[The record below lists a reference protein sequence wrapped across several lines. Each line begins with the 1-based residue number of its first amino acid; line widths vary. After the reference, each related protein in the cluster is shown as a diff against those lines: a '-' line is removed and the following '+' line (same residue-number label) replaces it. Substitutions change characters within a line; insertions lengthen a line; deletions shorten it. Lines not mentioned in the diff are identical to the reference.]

1 MTFSSEKVSKAIN
14 KEAVLQSF
22 LSQTV
27 TELWTKYL
35 RQDSESN
42 YLSQMPPLRSQCR
55 EGLNRQPGSSLPSWT
70 FLPQEWSAEWYWQ
83 VHFFQARWPPKHSK
97 LWQRLKSPRP
107 GWDFQVEE
115 KRWGFNRTPLS
126 QPVLCP
132 ETWANSLHVAT
143 VGFRQ
148 GTQPSAPIWKQK
160 TEKCQ
165 NKPTSPVSI
174 VHYWWCSAAKS
185 SLTLCEPRVCST
197 PGFSV
202 LHYLPEFPQTHI
214 HLVADAI

>member
-1 MTFSSEKVSKAIN
+1 MPRGTKQAAGLLTALLNFASPRVISRMILTSS
-14 KEAVLQSF
+14 F
-22 LSQTV
+22 
-27 TELWTKYL
+27 
-35 RQDSESN
+35 
-42 YLSQMPPLRSQCR
+42 
-55 EGLNRQPGSSLPSWT
+55 
-70 FLPQEWSAEWYWQ
+70 
-83 VHFFQARWPPKHSK
+83 FFQARWPPKHSK
-97 LWQRLKSPRP
+97 LLKRLKSPRP

-165 NKPTSPVSI
+165 NKPTSPVAI
-174 VHYWWCSAAKS
+174 VRYWWCSAAKS
-185 SLTLCEPRVCST
+185 SLTLWAHGLQHAGLFCPSLSPRVSSNSY
-197 PGFSV
+197 PFSWWC
-202 LHYLPEFPQTHI
+202 YLTTRLWKQSPVKVKIERNRKEI
-214 HLVADAI
+214 YL